1 MKRKRRMLK
10 LARIIKPFIQE
21 KFCVFLNIVSFQK
34 LRIIHARWQ
43 VRRYIQ
49 KIDGAG
55 TKTSVFVVLNW
66 CRTWRSWSPGKSVVW
81 NLFAIVCFFQ
91 AVQLMNQFVNRW
103 IWRTLLLLMPLQKVF
118 PYDSLSTAN
127 VSLLSTLGLHSFRG
141 GSFNTMSSRFSR
153 TSANFSQA
161 RSSTLL
167 QIISI
172 WSTMLQTKES
182 MSGSIMQWVD
192 RYPSTLEQMLTEIVW
207 CSAVQ
212 FISWR
217 GLRNL
222 KRRTKGIISHWQART
237 HRIPISL
244 SKIVL
249 GEMYIHTIKPVN
261 GSSGAILLMSVYVI
275 KTIKMYVASVTL
287 VLKVRRELSDVRQMI
302 FKQIRIN
309 CYVELASRLVHG
321 LGGTVFF
328 HVKNVTLTPKHP
340 SKGAIW
346 SRSRGDVR
354 ETNGQFSVLF

>member
-1 MKRKRRMLK
+1 
-10 LARIIKPFIQE
+10 
-21 KFCVFLNIVSFQK
+21 
-34 LRIIHARWQ
+34 
-43 VRRYIQ
+43 
-49 KIDGAG
+49 
-55 TKTSVFVVLNW
+55 
-66 CRTWRSWSPGKSVVW
+66 
-81 NLFAIVCFFQ
+81 
-91 AVQLMNQFVNRW
+91 MNQFVDRW

-118 PYDSLSTAN
+118 PYDSPSTAN

-153 TSANFSQA
+153 ASANFSQA
-161 RSSTLL
+161 RSSFLL

-222 KRRTKGIISHWQART
+222 KRRTKEIISHWQART
-237 HRIPISL
+237 HRIPIFYQRSF
-244 SKIVL
+244 
-249 GEMYIHTIKPVN
+249 
-261 GSSGAILLMSVYVI
+261 

-321 LGGTVFF
+321 LGGTLLSCKKCYINPKTPFERS
-328 HVKNVTLTPKHP
+328 HLVK
-340 SKGAIW
+340 I
-346 SRSRGDVR
+346 SRGCK
-354 ETNGQFSVLF
+354 GKKWAI

>member
-1 MKRKRRMLK
+1 MSYFEELK
-10 LARIIKPFIQE
+10 PRQISCL
-21 KFCVFLNIVSFQK
+21 KFVCNCLFLSVGPAYESVCQSLNLK
-34 LRIIHARWQ
+34 DIHC
-43 VRRYIQ
+43 
-49 KIDGAG
+49 
-55 TKTSVFVVLNW
+55 SSW
-66 CRTWRSWSPGKSVVW
+66 CRSKRFSPTIRLVRLTFRCCQHLVYTVSEEGPLIPCPPGSPGHQQTF
-81 NLFAIVCFFQ
+81 L
-91 AVQLMNQFVNRW
+91 R
-103 IWRTLLLLMPLQKVF
+103 P
-118 PYDSLSTAN
+118 DE
-127 VSLLSTLGLHSFRG
+127 
-141 GSFNTMSSRFSR
+141 
-153 TSANFSQA
+153 
-161 RSSTLL
+161 STLL

-328 HVKNVTLTPKHP
+328 YVKNVTLTPKHP